1 MIGWGVTKRQ
11 ADVTENI
18 FSKVGQRNPP
28 RSGWISP
35 HRRRSE
41 ALVTKF
47 PPHRSTKSRSVP
59 IRWFGIFIQR
69 LPRSKRRI
77 ANRDSLRW
85 EFEGTGG
92 TRNVERDLGT
102 KINPKFTSPISEMIR
117 VHFPDLQD
125 QSSEFQQLAPHTG
138 ERGTNFPNRKWV
150 RGKRLSKTLPIS
162 ISRRSNRSKNK
173 RVNTPGNGKAKNR
186 GPLGRG
192 SSDPRNPP

>member
-1 MIGWGVTKRQ
+1 MTKRQ

-28 RSGWISP
+28 VPDGFR
-35 HRRRSE
+35 HTDVE
-41 ALVTKF
+41 ARPWSQNF
-47 PPHRSTKSRSVP
+47 PPTGPPKSRSVP

-162 ISRRSNRSKNK
+162 ISRRSNRIRNK

-192 SSDPRNPP
+192 SSDPRNPS